1 MQLTDKQ
8 KGIGLALFG
17 VLLITP
23 DSLFVRLIT
32 VNSWE
37 LIFYRGLI
45 PFVCLLITL
54 LFFYKKNFIHACYIT
69 GFAGVLNAILM
80 ALGNITFVISLE
92 NTNVANTLIM
102 LSLAPFMAAIMSSI
116 FLREHPNKRT
126 WITMTTCFVFILF
139 IFYDSYEAKR
149 IYGDLFGLATAIFIG
164 ASAVVIRYAK
174 LVNFLPS
181 LLLAKFFIILIA
193 IFFVQSFHIE
203 GSDIYFIII
212 MGIFCVFI
220 PLSFITLAPRY
231 IAAHEVELFFV
242 LETALGPFWVWLVIH
257 EQPSIKTIIGG
268 VCIVILIFTHTFL
281 EFKEKKFN

>member
-54 LFFYKKNFIHACYIT
+54 LFFYKKNFIHACYII
-69 GFAGVLNAILM
+69 GLAGVLNAILM

-116 FLREHPNKRT
+116 FLRDHPNKRT

-149 IYGDLFGLATAIFIG
+149 IYGHLLGLATA
-164 ASAVVIRYAK
+164 
-174 LVNFLPS
+174 
-181 LLLAKFFIILIA
+181 
-193 IFFVQSFHIE
+193 
-203 GSDIYFIII
+203 
-212 MGIFCVFI
+212 M
-220 PLSFITLAPRY
+220 
-231 IAAHEVELFFV
+231 
-242 LETALGPFWVWLVIH
+242 LVI
-257 EQPSIKTIIGG
+257 S
-268 VCIVILIFTHTFL
+268 
-281 EFKEKKFN
+281 